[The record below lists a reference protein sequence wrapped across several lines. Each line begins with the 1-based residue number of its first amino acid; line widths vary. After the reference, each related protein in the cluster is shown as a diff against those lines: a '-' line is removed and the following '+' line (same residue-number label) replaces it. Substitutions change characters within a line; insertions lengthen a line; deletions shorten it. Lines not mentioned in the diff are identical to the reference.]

1 MTKKIKK
8 EKKELIVNQETKP
21 ARIYTRE
28 EAINE
33 LNNCMSSPIEPDY
46 IINQFRKNILPKIR
60 GENKKDKDQALE
72 EFKEK
77 ANQYAMALG
86 LSNHYHVAETTHERR
101 QPLML
106 AITRELL
113 KEYDCKTTSEITL
126 AEMAAIHYGRVLTS
140 SSMLA
145 SNTQGGSPISAERN
159 GYYTFLSKEI
169 ERASRQYL
177 ATLSVLKQFKNP
189 SVEINV
195 RAKTAFVSQNQQ
207 INATN
212 NVGIDNETIEPK

>member
-8 EKKELIVNQETKP
+8 ETKELIVNQETKP

-33 LNNCMSSPIEPDY
+33 LNRYMSAPIDPDY
-46 IINQFRKNILPKIR
+46 IIDEFRKKVLPKIK
-60 GENKKDKDQALE
+60 GDNKKEQDQALD

-86 LSNHYHVAETTHERR
+86 LSNHYHVAETTQERR
-101 QPLML
+101 QPLIL

-126 AEMAAIHYGRVLTS
+126 AEMAAIHYGRVLTF

-145 SNTQGGSPISAERN
+145 GNTQGGSAISMERN
-159 GYYTFLSKEI
+159 GYYTFLGKEI

-177 ATLSVLKQFKNP
+177 ATLSALKQFKNP
-189 SVEINV
+189 PFEINV
-195 RAKTAFVSQNQQ
+195 KAKTAFVSQNQQ